1 MYALVFMV
9 EIGTSVKVVLRFT
22 TETGVEALFEL
33 LVR

>member
-1 MYALVFMV
+1 MYALVF
-9 EIGTSVKVVLRFT
+9 ISVKVVLRFT